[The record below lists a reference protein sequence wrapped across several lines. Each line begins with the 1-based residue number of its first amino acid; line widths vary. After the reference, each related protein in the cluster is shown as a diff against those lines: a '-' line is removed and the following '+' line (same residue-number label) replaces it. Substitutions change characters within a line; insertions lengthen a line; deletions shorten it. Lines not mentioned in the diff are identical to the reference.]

1 MRLGYLG
8 PAGTFTE
15 EALRASADTA
25 EAELVPYTTVYDTVM
40 AVQTGDVARALVPI
54 ENSLEGGVN
63 QTLDALAGEADAVRI
78 VGEQVLPVR
87 HCLIARTE
95 LELGEIE
102 LVVSHP
108 HATAQCARFL
118 RARLPRAGVMAAT
131 STAEA
136 VREVAEH
143 DGPWAA
149 IGTRLAATL
158 YGGVVLEDGIEDE
171 PENATRFVWLASAAE
186 PPEESAAPPAGD
198 FKTSLVF
205 WGAGDQSPGW
215 LARCLAELASRDVNL
230 TKIESRPRKK
240 QLGHYLFL
248 VDLEGHVAESRVAEA
263 IAGLRS
269 HCEVVRVL
277 GSYPA
282 A

>member
-15 EALRASADTA
+15 EALRASADA
-25 EAELVPYTTVYDTVM
+25 SAAELVPYTTVYDTVM
-40 AVQTGDVARALVPI
+40 AVQAGDVTRALVPI

-87 HCLIARTE
+87 HCLIARSE
-95 LELGEIE
+95 IELGEIE
-102 LVVSHP
+102 VVVSHP

-118 RARLPRAGVMAAT
+118 RTRVPRARVMAAT

-143 DGPWAA
+143 EGPWAA

-158 YGGVVLEDGIEDE
+158 YGGVVLHEGIEDE
-171 PENATRFVWLASAAE
+171 AENATRFVWLAGPAE
-186 PPEESAAPPAGD
+186 PPQDAAAPPEGA

-205 WGAGDQSPGW
+205 WGAGDRSPGW
-215 LARCLAELASRDVNL
+215 LARCLAELASREVNL

-248 VDLEGHVAESRVAEA
+248 VDLEGHVTEARVAEA
-263 IAGLRS
+263 IDGLRT

-277 GSYPA
+277 GSYRA